1 MSSNGRDGIRKMDN
15 KKAPFRFAVMGAGNI
30 ANKFCDAVT
39 LLENCLVAA
48 VASKS
53 YDKAESFAKKHKITG
68 FYGSYEQMLTAE
80 KPDCVYI
87 ATSTDAHYELTMLC
101 LEHSVPVICEKAMFM
116 NSEHAK
122 QAFALSRQKNVFAM
136 EAMWSRFLPAVNKA
150 REWIAAG
157 KLGELVCGNFM
168 IGFHAPED
176 PENRYFNPK
185 LGGGAT
191 FDLLVYGYE
200 ITTYLIGCPAVVETA
215 EAVFTER
222 GVDVTDHVLL
232 RFGSDMLVSLDC
244 TFLSSVKNE
253 MVLYGKRGKLVLP
266 APHYSSEAFLYNE
279 AGDCIEHYRDENTVN
294 GFTYEIEEAVNCIR
308 RGQFESQ
315 VVPHE
320 LTLECAKLFDR
331 LLQ

>member
-1 MSSNGRDGIRKMDN
+1 MDN
-15 KKAPFRFAVMGAGNI
+15 TKIPFRFAVMGAGNI
-30 ANKFCDAVT
+30 ANKFCDAVA
-39 LLENCLVAA
+39 LLENYQVVA

-53 YDKAESFAKKHKITG
+53 YDRAEVFAKRHGIDG
-68 FYGSYEQMLTAE
+68 FYGSYEQMLTVE
-80 KPDCVYI
+80 NPDCVYI
-87 ATSTDAHYELTMLC
+87 AACTDAHYELTMLC
-101 LEHSVPVICEKAMFM
+101 LEHGVPVLCEKAMFM
-116 NSEHAK
+116 NSGHAK
-122 QAFALSRQKNVFAM
+122 QAFALSRQKKVFAM

-150 REWIAAG
+150 REWIMAG
-157 KLGELVCGNFM
+157 KLGELVCGNFT

-176 PENRYFNPK
+176 STNRFFSPK
-185 LGGGAT
+185 LGGGAS

-200 ITTYLIGCPAVVETA
+200 ITTYLLGCPAAVEAA
-215 EAVFTER
+215 EAVLSGQ

-232 RFGSDMLVSLDC
+232 RFGSDALVSLDC

-253 MVLYGKRGKLVLP
+253 MVLYGKKGKLVLP
-266 APHYSSEAFLYNE
+266 APHYSSEVFLYDE
-279 AGDCIEHYRDENTVN
+279 SGDCVEHYHDENTVN

-308 RGQFESQ
+308 KGQIESQ